1 MLVEVN
7 TDKNIKNSERLID
20 YCRSMVEAEL
30 GRFEEHITRV
40 EIHLSDENGDKGGE
54 DDKRCLLET
63 KLKGKAPVAVKNTA
77 SNIDDAISGAIDKI
91 VKVLETSLDKM
102 RNH

>member
-20 YCRSMVEAEL
+20 YCRSTIEAEL
-30 GRFEEHITRV
+30 GRFDEHITRV
-40 EIHLSDENGDKGGE
+40 EVHFKDENGAKGGD
-54 DDKRCLLET
+54 DDKRCAIET
-63 KLKGKAPVAVKNTA
+63 KLKGKSPVAVSNTA
-77 SNIDDAISGAIDKI
+77 SNIDDAFSGAIDKI
-91 VKVLETSLDKM
+91 TKVLETSLDKM

>member
-7 TDKNIKNSERLID
+7 TDRNIPNSERLIN
-20 YCRSMVEAEL
+20 YCKSTIEAEL
-30 GRFEEHITRV
+30 ARFDEYITRV
-40 EIHLSDENGDKGGE
+40 EVHLSDENGAKGGD
-54 DDKRCLLET
+54 DDKRCLIET
-63 KLKGKAPVAVKNTA
+63 KLKGKSPVAVKNTA

-91 VKVLETSLDKM
+91 TKVLETSLDKM

>member
-20 YCRSMVEAEL
+20 YCQSMVESEL
-30 GRFEEHITRV
+30 SRFDEHITRV
-40 EIHLSDENGDKGGE
+40 EIHLSDENGEKGGD
-54 DDKRCLLET
+54 DDKRCLIET

-77 SNIDDAISGAIDKI
+77 SNIDDAISGALDKI
-91 VKVLETSLDKM
+91 TKVLETSLSKM
-102 RNH
+102 RSH

>member
-7 TDKNIKNSERLID
+7 TDKNIKNSERLIE
-20 YCRSMVEAEL
+20 YCQSMVEAEL
-30 GRFEEHITRV
+30 GRFDEHITRV
-40 EIHLSDENGDKGGE
+40 EIHLSDENGDKGGD
-54 DDKRCLLET
+54 DDKRCLMET

-91 VKVLETSLDKM
+91 VKVLETSIDKM

>member
-20 YCRSMVEAEL
+20 YCQSMVESEL
-30 GRFEEHITRV
+30 SRFDEYITRV
-40 EIHLSDENGDKGGE
+40 EIHLSDENGDKGGD
-54 DDKRCLLET
+54 DDKRCLIET
-63 KLKGKAPVAVKNTA
+63 KLKGKSPVAVKNTA
-77 SNIDDAISGAIDKI
+77 SNIDDAISGALDKI
-91 VKVLETSLDKM
+91 TKVLETSLDKM

>member
-20 YCRSMVEAEL
+20 YCKSLVAAEL
-30 GRFEEHITRV
+30 ARFAEHITRV
-40 EIHLSDENGDKGGE
+40 EIYLSDENAEKGGE
-54 DDKRCLLET
+54 NDKRCLIEA
-63 KLKGKAPVAVKNTA
+63 KLKGKGPAAVKNTA
-77 SNIDDAISGAIDKI
+77 ANIDDAISGAIDKI
-91 VKVLETSLDKM
+91 TKMLETSIDKM